1 MAAADSMG
9 TRIKRARERL
19 RWTQQQLA
27 DAIGV
32 DRKSI
37 DNWENDRTYP
47 RSSIGALEELLG
59 VSLTGAAPELPPLV
73 EAHKDDPRVMAIWN
87 IKIIPPR
94 SREGMIAYLLE
105 RDGPFP
111 PANGAS
117 RSHASS

>member
-1 MAAADSMG
+1 MAAEAPSLG

-19 RWTQQQLA
+19 RLTQEEL
-27 DAIGV
+27 GKRV
-32 DRKSI
+32 GKSVRTVN
-37 DNWENDRTYP
+37 DWENDRTYP
-47 RSSIGALEELLG
+47 KNSMGALEELFG
-59 VSLTGAAPELPPLV
+59 HSLEGPEELPPLV
-73 EAHKDDPRVMAIWN
+73 ARHTDDPRIMAIWN

-105 RDGPFP
+105 RDGPR